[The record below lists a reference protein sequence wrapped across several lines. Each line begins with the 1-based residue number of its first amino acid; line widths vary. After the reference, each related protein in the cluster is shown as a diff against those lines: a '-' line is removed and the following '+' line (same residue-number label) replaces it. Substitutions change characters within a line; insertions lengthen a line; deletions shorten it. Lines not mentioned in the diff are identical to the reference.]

1 MMANEI
7 EEQKIELNPELKQR
21 GSFEFTSLD
30 SYLISEE
37 DYENAKAE
45 LERGHDWWVDA
56 LVSEVKVNR
65 EAQKHLKF
73 AGNKFLECCAHAVLI
88 GMGY

>member
-1 MMANEI
+1 MDNREMALMRMTQKVANEWI
-7 EEQKIELNPELKQR
+7 GGLENQM
-21 GSFEFTSLD
+21 LD
-30 SYLISEE
+30 SIPGEE
-37 DYENAKAE
+37 DYESAKEE

>member
-1 MMANEI
+1 MDNREMALMRMTKKVANEWI
-7 EEQKIELNPELKQR
+7 GGLENQM
-21 GSFEFTSLD
+21 LD
-30 SYLISEE
+30 SIPGEE